1 MKRFHKMPQIT
12 ALEEM
17 KVASSVKRGGLIFLS
32 LLVASSEAFLLKPQ
46 QQQQHEKRRDHAC
59 IERHVVNASDGTRL
73 TTIVVIPYPCDGKYP
88 AVIDRSPYGPA
99 LDLLDL
105 VYVPEGFTAII
116 QNQRGCFTSGGDY
129 NFWKQDGSDALDTM
143 RWFVDTQPTSNGD
156 VFISGASADGIS
168 AFSDYTINNT
178 LIKGYSTI
186 WATAFA
192 HETCYWGGAYRE
204 DLISHWLLTLDTCPN
219 SANIEVQVRENEGY
233 NDWWAPIE
241 ATPETLANVNA
252 PGVSQA
258 GWWDIFLQGQID
270 TFEATRQYAQE
281 GVRDQQWLWIIPGGH
296 CTGDEST
303 FGYPKFESLE
313 SWPAMA
319 AQVFAQEWDHRI
331 FEVAGRYN
339 VYVMGPVPLYSTSE
353 QRQTH
358 VGNCESVSHSF
369 SQSVSQSVSLQQK

>member
-1 MKRFHKMPQIT
+1 MKFTHPNT
-12 ALEEM
+12 AL
-17 KVASSVKRGGLIFLS
+17 AAL
-32 LLVASSEAFLLKPQ
+32 AQ
-46 QQQQHEKRRDHAC
+46 
-59 IERHVVNASDGTRL
+59 
-73 TTIVVIPYPCDGKYP
+73 YP

-258 GWWDIFLQGQID
+258 GWWDILQ
-270 TFEATRQYAQE
+270 FTRT
-281 GVRDQQWLWIIPGGH
+281 
-296 CTGDEST
+296 C
-303 FGYPKFESLE
+303 K
-313 SWPAMA
+313 
-319 AQVFAQEWDHRI
+319 
-331 FEVAGRYN
+331 
-339 VYVMGPVPLYSTSE
+339 
-353 QRQTH
+353 
-358 VGNCESVSHSF
+358 
-369 SQSVSQSVSLQQK
+369 